1 MADFMSKTLIALA
14 LIASFLLCS
23 SHAKD
28 SDVPFIVVHKK
39 ATINKLK
46 SGTEGF
52 SVTIDIYNQ
61 GTSTAYDISLAD
73 ENWPN
78 EAFKLISGSTSK
90 SWEKLDAGG
99 VLSNTFELESKEK
112 GAFSGEPAIVKFRVA
127 TKADLQE
134 AYSNPIKPLDIL
146 GDRVPEKKFEWAKR
160 LLHKFGPIV
169 SVFLIVVLFVQL
181 IISPSKSSAKGSKKR
196 R

>member
-146 GDRVPEKKFEWAKR
+146 GDRVPEKKFEWR